1 MPSRSIVERLKAG
14 EVLVMDGGTGSE
26 LQKRGV
32 NVNKGAT
39 TEIRRDRRDTGSHV
53 GTEGVWSA
61 SANLDAPDVVRKV
74 HTDYLNAGAEIVISN
89 NFYTSRSMMAR
100 IGEQDRWEEYTR
112 RGGELAIEARDAVNP
127 EAYVAGGFA
136 PTMSMSGNLR
146 QEFEDQ
152 SRVLAESGVD
162 FLLPEYVGGDTV
174 HENPIAD
181 CVTAADACAT
191 RGLPVFLGIC
201 NVKQEGTMW
210 HGEPFNDL
218 VEALQGH
225 RVDGIFLMCS
235 APEAISACLPKLR
248 KVFDGP
254 IGAYGH
260 LGYSENPKFGT
271 SSDEPYFKI
280 DNLEHNTPQRYAEF
294 ARQWKEMGA
303 QVIGGC
309 CATGPEH
316 IEAVR
321 SALKG

>member
-1 MPSRSIVERLKAG
+1 MPSRSIVERLEAG
-14 EVLVMDGGTGSE
+14 EVLIMDGGTGSE

-32 NVNKGAT
+32 DMNKGAT
-39 TEIRRDRRDTGSHV
+39 TEVRQDRRDTGQHV

-61 SANLDAPDVVRKV
+61 SANLDAPDVVREI

-89 NFYTSRSMMAR
+89 NFYTSRSMMAL
-100 IGEQDRWEEYTR
+100 IGEQDRWEQYTR

-136 PTMSMSGNLR
+136 PTMSTSGNLR
-146 QEFEDQ
+146 KEFEDQ

-174 HENPIAD
+174 HERPIAD
-181 CVTAADACAT
+181 CVTAVSACAT

-210 HGEPFNDL
+210 HGESFTDL
-218 VEALQGH
+218 VEALKGH

-235 APEAISACLPKLR
+235 PPEAISACLPKLR
-248 KVFDGP
+248 EVFDGP

-271 SSDEPYFKI
+271 APDEPYFKI
-280 DNLEHNTPQRYAEF
+280 DTLEHNTPQRYAEF
-294 ARQWKEMGA
+294 AREWKEMGA